1 MTRFGS
7 RTNYFNNLAWK
18 FYFEFY
24 IFISCHHIIP
34 LLDWL
39 LKILCYFHF
48 HRIDSNTLFF
58 HPRYS
63 ITIYLHVFPLF
74 IFAPFSPFPQPI
86 RPFFKL
92 IFTPVHSGP
101 SITSAHLQRLHAY
114 LHTPKVHYFTMAGRN
129 TIRLSL
135 VHFIP
140 HSLLPHYLLACFLVH
155 SAIFTDATYPT
166 IGTKYCQAITIVS
179 VARISNS
186 TRSNSWRGVFKK
198 KKNIENSKDWF

>member
-7 RTNYFNNLAWK
+7 RIILIILFIFSSRIFRR
-18 FYFEFY
+18 FYFKY
-24 IFISCHHIIP
+24 FIIYNFHP
-34 LLDWL
+34 LTLLLDWL

-48 HRIDSNTLFF
+48 HHIDSNTLTF

-92 IFTPVHSGP
+92 IFTPVQSGP
-101 SITSAHLQRLHAY
+101 SITPAHLQRLHAY
-114 LHTPKVHYFTMAGRN
+114 LHTLKVHYFTMAGRN
-129 TIRLSL
+129 TIRVSL

-155 SAIFTDATYPT
+155 SAIFTDATWIPP
-166 IGTKYCQAITIVS
+166 
-179 VARISNS
+179 
-186 TRSNSWRGVFKK
+186 
-198 KKNIENSKDWF
+198 